1 MILSDSGVAYSDV
14 FRLTD
19 VKAHVDMCTIAD
31 ELMESF
37 QSQLLQGNPIRIPI
51 KKIESQYSFISN
63 NVTSGKFSVPMTRN
77 YTRLATL
84 FYSFAQEPPNDNGTK
99 LKLCNSFYTH
109 TDSAETLAYNLQVGA
124 RRMPDNDS
132 VGFGESWYRLL
143 NAVGI
148 GGSLSHATGITFA
161 DYATNSYTLAC
172 DMEKI
177 ANLASTGENVSNVG
191 QITLNISGFGTAAA
205 HLPSRCHQVAVLDA
219 VLELRDTSVEIFE

>member
-1 MILSDSGVAYSDV
+1 MAYSDV

-31 ELMESF
+31 ELMSSF
-37 QSQLLQGNPIRIPI
+37 QGQLLQGNPIRIPI

-84 FYSFAQEPPNDNGTK
+84 FYSFAQEPPADNGTK

-148 GGSLSHATGITFA
+148 SGSLSHATGITFA
-161 DYATNSYTLAC
+161 DYATNSYALAV
-172 DMEKI
+172 DLEKI
-177 ANLASTGENVSNVG
+177 QNLASTGENVSNIG
-191 QITLNISGFGTAAA
+191 SITLNISGFGTTAA